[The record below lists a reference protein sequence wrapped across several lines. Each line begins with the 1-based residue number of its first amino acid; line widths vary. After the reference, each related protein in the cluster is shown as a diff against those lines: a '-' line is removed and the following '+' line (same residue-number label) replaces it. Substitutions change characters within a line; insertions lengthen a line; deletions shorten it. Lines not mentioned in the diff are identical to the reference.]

1 VLIMSR
7 GRAVATLE
15 GDQVTEAAITGAAVT
30 ATATRREAV
39 AKRDEGRSRTGLA
52 RFLRG
57 DNVAVPVIALVIAA
71 LAAYTTATDSDFLS
85 AFNIQNLLLLSTALI
100 LVSIGQLVVML
111 TAGVDLS
118 VGPMMGLGLVVF
130 TAFATDER
138 GFGGVLIG
146 LVVLLGVAAVVGLV
160 NGSLVRFA
168 RISPVIAT
176 LATFIAI
183 QGVALLLNPVPDG
196 LLAADAFTT
205 LTKSIGGT
213 IPIVFIVVVA
223 IAIACELV
231 LRRTRFGISLRAI
244 GSDEA
249 AVHRMGVRVTPTV
262 IAAYVLCAL
271 FAGLASIMLAVQI
284 GTGDASAGQ
293 NYTLQSIAAV
303 VLGGA
308 SIYGGRGSFLGAALG
323 ALLLTEVI
331 NALGFLDLG
340 DAWQYW
346 VPGFIVLLAAAIYAR
361 ASGIRLAVA
370 HEQG

>member
-1 VLIMSR
+1 
-7 GRAVATLE
+7 
-15 GDQVTEAAITGAAVT
+15 
-30 ATATRREAV
+30 
-39 AKRDEGRSRTGLA
+39 
-52 RFLRG
+52 
-57 DNVAVPVIALVIAA
+57 
-71 LAAYTTATDSDFLS
+71 
-85 AFNIQNLLLLSTALI
+85 
-100 LVSIGQLVVML
+100 
-111 TAGVDLS
+111 
-118 VGPMMGLGLVVF
+118 
-130 TAFATDER
+130 
-138 GFGGVLIG
+138 
-146 LVVLLGVAAVVGLV
+146 
-160 NGSLVRFA
+160 
-168 RISPVIAT
+168 
-176 LATFIAI
+176 
-183 QGVALLLNPVPDG
+183 
-196 LLAADAFTT
+196 
-205 LTKSIGGT
+205 
-213 IPIVFIVVVA
+213 
-223 IAIACELV
+223 
-231 LRRTRFGISLRAI
+231 
-244 GSDEA
+244 
-249 AVHRMGVRVTPTV
+249 V